1 MDPEKHSGR
10 EDPRDNPA
18 EMWAHMDPRERFPGG
33 HIAGEEERYTYRMAV
48 AEAFKS
54 STPYDIDAH
63 KWSLWFRE
71 KDKGVNKDQ
80 TFYEKVSSAIK
91 EWNSIDP
98 TDRAVFLSTGNYTE
112 AVTNDL
118 VTTLTGA
125 KIISFAEQTG
135 SGGGDDIWKRRRR
148 HHESDDD
155 DDETTH
161 IGWAGIGWLRG
172 RRKRRKSGRTGR
184 RRTGVKIVPGEDGY
198 TIPADEGDEESSDEP
213 VVAPIIPGETEEPG
227 ESGEPGGAGEP
238 GETGDPEG
246 ESSEPSEGDS
256 PEDGD
261 NQPSETGETQN
272 ESNPNETGEP
282 SETGNPEDEDE
293 PSETEES
300 GETGDPEDEELE
312 DIREES
318 YEIIK
323 QIKRSDLTAAEKEVI
338 DKQVAEKK
346 KDFLDKVRRG
356 FLILLAA
363 LLLLVPPIDTVKNT
377 DAATVT
383 ATTIQTESY
392 TTPDTTT
399 ERKLTDEEEQA
410 MRQELV
416 EKLLQDTSLGDTIEL
431 PRGTILHNSSDYEYV
446 REHGGNDR
454 TVTVGESQYR
464 AEGEYTVDRVSF
476 LDEDGKI
483 IKAYHMESGDEGS
496 IQSLLERARQES
508 GYEGEITI
516 ALHFDGPNGGGE
528 LSGQTG
534 WMAGFGT
541 EFGVD
546 ESQIPETITETIP
559 GQTVEITTREEYSGQ
574 SEDVSG
580 GSMEVVNEDGEKVTI
595 NIKKPDGTYRSVGET
610 VIGSDGNA
618 YEITSINVEPG
629 QDSVKLSIR
638 KLLFDLAMIGIAGT
652 GIGLYLASKKKAET
666 DGEGGGVVAGGE
678 TGDEDESS
686 EETESSE
693 EAENTTET
701 VAAAGETENERE
713 MMELTGEQL
722 VRLTKI
728 FSERAGESAPQI
740 AAEMAELAGIDVYAA
755 QQPSEEPGEGSGTIF
770 DQMTDAEMLLAQALL
785 VKHDEATLR
794 DLSEKIGIG
803 LEEYAELILR
813 GTPTDDNAETEY
825 GDIDTNEGEEA

>member
-1 MDPEKHSGR
+1 MDSEKHSGR

-71 KDKGVNKDQ
+71 EDKGVNKDQ
-80 TFYEKVSSAIK
+80 TFFEKVSSAIR

-98 TDRAVFLSTGNYTE
+98 LDRAVFLSTGNYTDK
-112 AVTNDL
+112 VTNDL
-118 VTTLTGA
+118 IATLTGA
-125 KIISFAEQTG
+125 RIIGFAEPTG

-155 DDETTH
+155 DETTH

-172 RRKRRKSGRTGR
+172 RRKHRKSGRTGR
-184 RRTGVKIVPGEDGY
+184 RRTGVKIVPGEDY
-198 TIPADEGDEESSDEP
+198 PITPTDEDETGDSGNPDEP
-213 VVAPIIPGETEEPG
+213 IVPGETDDGTTDDGETNISDKPIVTPTIPGETDDEENTG
-227 ESGEPGGAGEP
+227 DSGEPGDAEVPEENPEEEPDDTGDEGETGEP
-238 GETGDPEG
+238 GETG
-246 ESSEPSEGDS
+246 ES
-256 PEDGD
+256 ED
-261 NQPSETGETQN
+261 
-272 ESNPNETGEP
+272 
-282 SETGNPEDEDE
+282 
-293 PSETEES
+293 EES

-363 LLLLVPPIDTVKNT
+363 LLLLVPPIDTVKDT

-580 GSMEVVNEDGEKVTI
+580 GNMEVVNEDGEKVTI

-666 DGEGGGVVAGGE
+666 DGEGGGIVAGGE

-686 EETESSE
+686 EE
-693 EAENTTET
+693 AGNTTET
-701 VAAAGETENERE
+701 IAATGETENERE

-794 DLSEKIGIG
+794 DLSEKIGID